1 MQLWY
6 CFAVATTIANSASKS
21 FYQTNR
27 AVLVL
32 LLSFLRKAQIRAF
45 DICYSETFAVAGLAT
60 ATPRESVKPAIV
72 DGKED
77 ANTKNSVA
85 TAKSRSKTST
95 IRPKRAASTRR
106 KLPPVK
112 KSDTPN
118 DTTNTNERK

>member
-1 MQLWY
+1 MQLLY

-27 AVLVL
+27 AVLV
-32 LLSFLRKAQIRAF
+32 LSFLRKAQIRAF